1 MKNKSGDQQPLKKRG
16 AFRITL
22 RVGKFK
28 TEKKMK
34 KIIKNLSKGL
44 FILMLFFATSCSLST
59 NELAEEVKVSMNETW
74 EKEGI
79 TGIKIE
85 SFFLTHKGGNECS
98 GILEANEEGEKFKY
112 TVKVIYD
119 GENMQWE
126 IIE

>member
-1 MKNKSGDQQPLKKRG
+1 
-16 AFRITL
+16 
-22 RVGKFK
+22 
-28 TEKKMK
+28 MK
-34 KIIKNLSKGL
+34 KIIKNLSKGV

-85 SFFLTHKGGNECS
+85 SFILTHKGGNEYS
-98 GILEANEEGEKFKY
+98 GILETNEEGEKFKY
-112 TVKVIYD
+112 TVEVIYD

>member
-1 MKNKSGDQQPLKKRG
+1 MKSARAD
-16 AFRITL
+16 
-22 RVGKFK
+22 
-28 TEKKMK
+28 E
-34 KIIKNLSKGL
+34 
-44 FILMLFFATSCSLST
+44 SLSSIKT
-59 NELAEEVKVSMNETW
+59 SNELAEEVKVSMNETW

-85 SFFLTHKGGNECS
+85 SFLLAHKGGNEYS
-98 GILEANEEGEKFKY
+98 GILETNEEGEKFKY